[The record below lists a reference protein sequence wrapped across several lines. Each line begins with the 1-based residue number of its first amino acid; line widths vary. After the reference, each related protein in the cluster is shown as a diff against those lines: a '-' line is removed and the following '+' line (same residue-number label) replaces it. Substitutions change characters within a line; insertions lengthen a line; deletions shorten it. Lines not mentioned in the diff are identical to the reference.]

1 MSLQTVVNTNYA
13 AGLAGELFVNAPLRS
28 QSLQIDSA
36 SAAYNVVGA
45 TAFTLTSQGVA
56 AAGGSGVFA
65 GILADPKAY
74 ASYGTAAGGS
84 LAPIMVLA
92 DYVQG
97 NFVTMGTM
105 WAYLQNQPN
114 IGDLLVYDNTT
125 GALSSIAPVTSFTA
139 TISTTTLTV
148 SALTSGALQV
158 GDLITGTGVTP
169 GTYITALGT
178 GKGYTGTYTINNSQT
193 VGSATVM
200 TAPNRPL
207 PAASVTG
214 SIATTTLTVSAVGSG
229 VLAIGQPL
237 SGTGIE
243 EGTIIT
249 GFGTGVG
256 GTGTY
261 TVNNSQTVTS
271 TTITVDAYTLVP
283 NAKVDYYTV
292 TTPGLAVITLTN

>member
-28 QSLQIDSA
+28 QSLQINSA

-45 TAFTLTSQGVA
+45 TAFTLTSEGLA

-84 LAPIMVLA
+84 LAPTMVLA

-97 NFVTMGTM
+97 NFITMGTM

-114 IGDLLVYDNTT
+114 IGDLVVYDNTT
-125 GALSSIAPVTSFTA
+125 GALSSIAPVTSFTG

-237 SGTGIE
+237 SGTGIAD
-243 EGTIIT
+243 GTIIT

-271 TTITVDAYTLVP
+271 TTITVDAYTIVP